1 MFKYK
6 SPLSRLLEGSAKHA
20 NNDKSHED
28 ECDTA
33 EDEPIAD
40 LHALRQVLAGGNETD
55 ELDTDEFEN
64 ELEGELEAT
73 VKDDVRADDIAPL
86 QVEDLPVA
94 DTQTLAVENVPTADD
109 ESDAIVSTILAEELP
124 GRYPS
129 AEPLETPEFEAP
141 TEPEAIEAPAAKV
154 EAEVEA
160 KQAPAAAVEVEA
172 APVPEAEPEP
182 APTATPAPAVA
193 RSERVKTTFLGFER
207 PDSHV
212 QESME
217 AAPVSKQVVTQNSF
231 PVGWLVVTQGPGR
244 GTSFALV
251 EGLAQIGRNDDQA
264 VQLDF
269 GDNGIS
275 RAGHAVVAYNAEDRS
290 CYLGHGGKAN
300 LVRLNGGPVL
310 STVPLSNGDMIRI
323 SETTLRFVA
332 FCDDGFDWQ
341 DS

>member
-20 NNDKSHED
+20 NKDESHEEDRD
-28 ECDTA
+28 EA
-33 EDEPIAD
+33 SEEPIAD
-40 LHALRQVLAGGNETD
+40 LNALRQALAGGNQTTEAEPEAVAEEPVEDIQID
-55 ELDTDEFEN
+55 EIHAE
-64 ELEGELEAT
+64 
-73 VKDDVRADDIAPL
+73 DIAPI
-86 QVEDLPVA
+86 EDIAPVA
-94 DTQTLAVENVPTADD
+94 VEEIAPIEV
-109 ESDAIVSTILAEELP
+109 E
-124 GRYPS
+124 
-129 AEPLETPEFEAP
+129 EAP
-141 TEPEAIEAPAAKV
+141 VA
-154 EAEVEA
+154 
-160 KQAPAAAVEVEA
+160 EA
-172 APVPEAEPEP
+172 APEVEP
-182 APTATPAPAVA
+182 APTAEPAPEVENDTADADADAIVNTILAEDLPGRTPGIAMTETLEVAEVPQAEITPEPVPAAAPAPAVD

-207 PDSHV
+207 PDTHV

-217 AAPVSKQVVTQNSF
+217 AAPVAKQVVAQNTF
-231 PVGWLVVTQGPGR
+231 PVGWLVITQGPGR

-275 RAGHAVVAYNAEDRS
+275 RAGHAVVAYNTEDRT

-323 SETTLRFVA
+323 SDTTLRFVA
-332 FCDDGFDWQ
+332 FCDDSFDWQ
-341 DS
+341 DA

>member
-20 NNDKSHED
+20 NKDDSHED
-28 ECDTA
+28 DRDEAA
-33 EDEPIAD
+33 EEPIAD
-40 LHALRQVLAGGNETD
+40 LNALRQALAGGNQTSEVEAETEIEDTAEELVAEEVQID
-55 ELDTDEFEN
+55 E
-64 ELEGELEAT
+64 
-73 VKDDVRADDIAPL
+73 VRAEDIAPL
-86 QVEDLPVA
+86 EVEDI
-94 DTQTLAVENVPTADD
+94 AVDEDISASEDDAADD
-109 ESDAIVSTILAEELP
+109 IVSTILAEDLP
-124 GRYPS
+124 GRTPGIAMTETLEV
-129 AEPLETPEFEAP
+129 AEVPQAEITPEP
-141 TEPEAIEAPAAKV
+141 V
-154 EAEVEA
+154 
-160 KQAPAAAVEVEA
+160 PAAA
-172 APVPEAEPEP
+172 
-182 APTATPAPAVA
+182 PAPAVD

-207 PDSHV
+207 PDTHV

-217 AAPVSKQVVTQNSF
+217 AAPVAKQVVAQNSF
-231 PVGWLVVTQGPGR
+231 PVGWLVITQGPGR

-275 RAGHAVVAYNAEDRS
+275 RAGHAVVAYNTEDRT

-323 SETTLRFVA
+323 SDTTLRFVA
-332 FCDDGFDWQ
+332 FCDDSFDWQ
-341 DS
+341 DA